1 MKIKTRD
8 SAVHIIAAS
17 VLAAFFIAVLV
28 FAYKYFIC
36 YYAASNLESSLYY
49 DCAKVL
55 VYGSGDDS
63 VSASITFTDSDS
75 NIVAEFERSW
85 NAPSVSVDFA
95 CVTFLGKKSYF
106 PYRIYA
112 SDSPGVNSGVML
124 RKHLFSKGRFEL
136 LGSSW
141 TDEQKKYAGMIA
153 DFALTPAFSIFS
165 SHLSYYSVN
174 LGGCIPGKEYR
185 LFVGS
190 RGPGISVY

>member
-75 NIVAEFERSW
+75 NIVA
-85 NAPSVSVDFA
+85 
-95 CVTFLGKKSYF
+95 
-106 PYRIYA
+106 
-112 SDSPGVNSGVML
+112 
-124 RKHLFSKGRFEL
+124 
-136 LGSSW
+136 
-141 TDEQKKYAGMIA
+141 
-153 DFALTPAFSIFS
+153 
-165 SHLSYYSVN
+165 
-174 LGGCIPGKEYR
+174 
-185 LFVGS
+185 
-190 RGPGISVY
+190 